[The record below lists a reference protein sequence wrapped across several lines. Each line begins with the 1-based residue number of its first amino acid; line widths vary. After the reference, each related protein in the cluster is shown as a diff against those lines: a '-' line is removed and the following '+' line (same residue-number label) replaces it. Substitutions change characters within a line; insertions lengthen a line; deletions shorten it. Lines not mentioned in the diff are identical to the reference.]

1 MRGTIGIDIGGT
13 SARVGLVADGAIL
26 ERETLPTGF
35 DTQGP
40 ELIARLR
47 AAIARLGEPDAIGVG
62 MPGLQDAQ
70 GRVTDASNLPGLNG
84 FAIAQELA
92 ATWNC
97 PHRID
102 NDLNVLALGEQR
114 YGGHNARRLLVVAL
128 GTGIGA
134 AAVVDG
140 AVLRPTSG
148 SLGDPGH
155 ILVDA
160 DGTLCRCG
168 ARGCLETKVSGWSI
182 AEHGDKEVP
191 HWLGMGL
198 ATYCVLYEP
207 DTIVLGGKISAA
219 GGTPFLAAVEQRMK
233 AVCQPRFHGVSLKL
247 SNLGDDAGILG
258 AAALMS

>member
-1 MRGTIGIDIGGT
+1 MNIIGIDIGGT
-13 SARVGLVADGAIL
+13 NARVGLVADGTIRARL
-26 ERETLPTGF
+26 TLPTGY
-35 DTQGP
+35 DAQGP
-40 ELIARLR
+40 ELIGRLH
-47 AAIARLGEPDAIGVG
+47 AAIMRLGEPAAIGVG
-62 MPGLQDAQ
+62 MPGLQDAE

-84 FAIAQELA
+84 FAIARELA
-92 ATWNC
+92 ASWNC

-102 NDLNVLALGEQR
+102 NDLNVLALGEHR

-134 AAVVDG
+134 AAVVNG

-160 DGTLCRCG
+160 NGAVCRCG
-168 ARGCLETKVSGWSI
+168 AHGCLETKVAGWAI
-182 AEHGDKEVP
+182 AEHGDAEVP
-191 HWLGMGL
+191 SWLGMGL

-219 GGTPFLAAVEQRMK
+219 GGAPFLAAVEQRMK
-233 AVCQPRFHGVSLKL
+233 ALCQPRFHRVSLRL